1 MKKIIT
7 MLMLILSTLSFAA
20 KKLYVG
26 TNAEFKPYEYLEN
39 NKMVGFDIELME
51 LLGKKLGYE
60 IKWQNMSFDGLL
72 PALQLKKIDAVIAGM
87 SPTPERA
94 KAVSFSTPYVFFG
107 DGHDVI
113 VNDKSSFKNK
123 EDLKGKTIGVQLG
136 SIQEQFAKD
145 NGSIPKLYNS
155 FTEALLDL
163 QNQKIDGVIIA
174 HTSGKEYLK
183 TMEGIKKIDTI
194 KDDTPKASIAFRK
207 SDDKLAK
214 DFTSAILELK
224 TSPEYAEL
232 VKKYF
237 PEYYDDFVKSQKK

>member
-7 MLMLILSTLSFAA
+7 ILMLILSTLSFAA

-51 LLGKKLGYE
+51 LLGKELGYE
-60 IKWQNMSFDGLL
+60 IKWQDMSFDGLL
-72 PALQLKKIDAVIAGM
+72 PALQMKKIDAVIA
-87 SPTPERA
+87 
-94 KAVSFSTPYVFFG
+94 
-107 DGHDVI
+107 
-113 VNDKSSFKNK
+113 

-145 NGSIPKLYNS
+145 NGSVPKLYNN

-163 QNQKIDGVIIA
+163 QNQKIDAVIIA
-174 HTSGKEYLK
+174 EVSANEYLK
-183 TMEGIKKIDTI
+183 TMKGIKKIDTI
-194 KDDTPKASIAFRK
+194 KDKLPNASIAFRK
-207 SDDKLAK
+207 VDSKLAK
-214 DFTSAILELK
+214 EFSDAILKLK
-224 TSPEYAEL
+224 NSPEYAKL

-237 PEYYDDFVKSQKK
+237 PEHYDNFIANQKKK